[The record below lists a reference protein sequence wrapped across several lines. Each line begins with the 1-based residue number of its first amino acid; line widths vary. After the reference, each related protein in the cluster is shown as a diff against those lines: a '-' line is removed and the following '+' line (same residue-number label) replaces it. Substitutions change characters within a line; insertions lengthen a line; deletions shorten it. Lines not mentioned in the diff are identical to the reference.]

1 MSEVD
6 KKDLMEAIADGV
18 SKAYPKEVM
27 TSEETAKYM
36 GVSLSY
42 LYKLTSAKEIPH
54 FKSQTGR
61 MCYFNRKEVEA
72 WMQANPVKT
81 NEQMEQEAQAY
92 CMKKGGKK

>member
-1 MSEVD
+1 MSNIE
-6 KKDLMEAIADGV
+6 KQEIMEAISEAA

-42 LYKLTSAKEIPH
+42 LYKLTSNKEIPH

-72 WMQANPVKT
+72 WMQANRVKT
-81 NEQMEQEAQAY
+81 NEQNEQEAQAR
-92 CMKKGGKK
+92 CMKKGGKR